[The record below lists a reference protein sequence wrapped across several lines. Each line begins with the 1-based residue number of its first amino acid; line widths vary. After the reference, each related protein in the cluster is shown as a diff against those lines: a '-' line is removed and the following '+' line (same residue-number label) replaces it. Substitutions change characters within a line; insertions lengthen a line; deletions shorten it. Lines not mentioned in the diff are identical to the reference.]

1 MPAEAPYSISLL
13 NPERGFYFHTE
24 SHASS
29 PSPLQLTALQ
39 VIRAGGR
46 TILLRVYYLDEFL
59 YTDTISTTFLDQLV
73 ADFQTMLVGACFC
86 LPW

>member
-1 MPAEAPYSISLL
+1 MPAEAPYSTSLL

-39 VIRAGGR
+39 AIRAGGR

-59 YTDTISTTFLDQLV
+59 DTDTISTTFLDQLV